1 MIDNKKKRGS
11 SAMKRRVAKIVKPK
25 KFEIIEEEL
34 PKLKE
39 DEVLLRIQSC
49 GLCHSDVPVYLGE
62 KQLVGQVLKGKSQF
76 KVSDQVKFPAIVGH
90 EPVATIE
97 DKGSQITEFEI
108 GDWVSGWKREC
119 FADYLVAD
127 TSRLVKLDKE
137 VKEKKKCLVEP
148 MTCVTNILRAANPEI
163 GDTVVIIGCGV
174 MGLLCVAGL
183 KNSSAFNIIAT
194 DFFDSRL
201 KKAQELGATHA
212 VNAQKED
219 TVAIVND
226 LTNGN
231 GADIVIEITGRM
243 AGFHTACQIIKR
255 KGKILIPSLYAK
267 PEPMQSGFYLMLK
280 SPIIHSTH
288 PFYSDNYD
296 RDMKIAY
303 ESYKKG
309 VLPINKLITHSFKF
323 EDINEAFE
331 KLVSGDSDL
340 IKGIVEM

>member
-1 MIDNKKKRGS
+1 
-11 SAMKRRVAKIVKPK
+11 MKRRVAKIVEPK
-25 KFEIIEEEL
+25 RFEIVEEEL

-39 DEVLLRIQSC
+39 DEILLRIQSC

-76 KVSDQVKFPAIVGH
+76 KVSDQVKFPAVVGH

-97 DKGSQITEFEI
+97 DKGSQVTEFEV
-108 GDWVSGWKREC
+108 GDWVSGWKRQC
-119 FADYLVAD
+119 FADYLVTD
-127 TSRLVKLDKE
+127 TSKIVKLDSE
-137 VKEKKKCLVEP
+137 ITDKKKCLVEP
-148 MTCVTNILRAANPEI
+148 MTCVTNIVRAAHPRLGE
-163 GDTVVIIGCGV
+163 TVVVIGCGI
-174 MGLLCVAGL
+174 MGLLCVSGL
-183 KNSSAFNIIAT
+183 KNSGAFKIIAV
-194 DFFDSRL
+194 DFFENRL
-201 KKAQELGATHA
+201 KKAQELGATHV
-212 VNAQKED
+212 VNAKEED
-219 TVAIVND
+219 SVDVINN
-226 LTNGN
+226 LTNGD
-231 GADIVIEITGRM
+231 GADIVIEITGKM
-243 AGFHTACQIIKR
+243 AAFHSACQIIKR

-309 VLPINKLITHSFKF
+309 ILPINKLITHSFKF
-323 EDINEAFE
+323 ENINEAFE
-331 KLVSGDSDL
+331 KLVSGDPEF